1 MVILGCYFAE
11 DGTELFSSVCRT
23 CSTLIVLYSTTQ
35 ILKYGV
41 IRAVLVVDDKD
52 SHYGTGDDF
61 RKCDFP
67 TLIITNRSKK
77 PFPSSPQPPFQSE
90 AKCEVFVMKISFHSY

>member
-23 CSTLIVLYSTTQ
+23 CSTLIVPYSTTQ
-35 ILKYGV
+35 ILKCGV

-61 RKCDFP
+61 RKCGVP
-67 TLIITNRSKK
+67 ILLSLIGVRSHFRVHLSLHFKARLSVK
-77 PFPSSPQPPFQSE
+77 SLL
-90 AKCEVFVMKISFHSY
+90 